1 MSKDIINNPRIIVLD
16 IEGTLISNAVSI
28 FPRYG
33 LYKFLTFLKGKYD
46 EIVIMTCLDER
57 IFRKVANIL
66 CNEGTAPDWFENLKY
81 IDWKE
86 KSSYKDLRFVSE
98 DITNIYIIDDMERYI
113 VPKQKEHWIQI
124 ESFQIPYRRDKEFKK
139 LMKVL

>member
-1 MSKDIINNPRIIVLD
+1 MRIIVLD

-46 EIVIMTCLDER
+46 KIVIMTYLDER
-57 IFRKVANIL
+57 VFRKIANIL
-66 CNEGTAPDWFENLKY
+66 CKEGTTPDWFENLEY
-81 IDWKE
+81 IDWKD
-86 KSSYKDLRFVSE
+86 KSPYKDLRFVSD
-98 DITNIYIIDDMERYI
+98 DISDIYIIDDMEKYI
-113 VPKQKEHWIQI
+113 VPEQKEHWIQI
-124 ESFQIPYRRDKEFKK
+124 ESFDRPYKRDSQFKK